1 MTGKPR
7 GKPTAMDEPA
17 SEAGRLGVDDRGN
30 VTWQWADDEELQA
43 DDILGETARLR
54 ALTDPSLRLSEDDA
68 GPSNPAEP
76 NPKRLKTGYNPYDSG
91 ALGKDGRKRS
101 RNLREL
107 SRWIELRRKM
117 AARDKDK

>member
-1 MTGKPR
+1 MTGKPP
-7 GKPTAMDEPA
+7 GKPTVTDAPA
-17 SEAGRLGVDDRGN
+17 TEAGRLSVDDRGN
-30 VTWQWADDEELQA
+30 VTWEWADDEELQA

-54 ALTDPSLRLSEDDA
+54 ALADPNLQLSEDD

-76 NPKRLKTGYNPYDSG
+76 NPKRLRTGYNPYDSG
-91 ALGKDGRKRS
+91 ALGKDGRKRA

-117 AARDKDK
+117 AGQDQDK